1 MPRKTKPP
9 KLTKAWKIRIL
20 QEEIDSSDFTLE
32 SWDIYNSASDQE
44 ENEMVIAT
52 KNEVERWMNELKGTS
67 QPELSRDDLD
77 WRIQILD
84 DDIDAISQILKYE
97 EALTNDDRTGF
108 KEDITKLKVWKAELR
123 EQKKKLR

>member
-1 MPRKTKPP
+1 MPGKTKPP

-52 KNEVERWMNELKGTS
+52 KNEVERWMNELKGIS
-67 QPELSRDDLD
+67 QPKLSMDDLD
-77 WRIQILD
+77 WRIHILD
-84 DDIDAISQILKYE
+84 NDIDAMSQIQKYE
-97 EALTNDDRTGF
+97 ETLTNDNRTGF
-108 KEDITKLKVWKAELR
+108 KEDIKKLKVWEAELR
-123 EQKKKLR
+123 EQKKKLW